1 MNRFKPPGLRA
12 SAAVVAL
19 IAALAAPLSA
29 QAHRAWIL
37 PSTTTLSGTDGWV
50 GFDAGISNGVFDAD
64 HAAMR
69 LDNLRAT
76 APDGSNVP
84 LEHSMQGQWRST
96 FDVHLTQPG
105 TYRVGSVS
113 QTANATWTLNGT
125 PGRWRGPATELT
137 ANIPAGATDVV
148 SAINSNR
155 LETFVTLGEPTTT
168 VFQPTGQGI
177 ELVPTTHPSE
187 LAVGEAATFQLL
199 KDGAPLA
206 GADVTVAR
214 GGLKYRDA
222 PEEIAVKTGAD
233 GKFSV
238 TWPEAGMYWI
248 NTVNR
253 PGGAPQR
260 EGGEGPRPE
269 GPRPEGAGGEGRGPG
284 GPAGGGR
291 GMAGPPTPSAAYTAV
306 VEVFP

>member
-1 MNRFKPPGLRA
+1 MNRFKTG
-12 SAAVVAL
+12 AAVVAL
-19 IAALAAPLSA
+19 IAAFAAPLSA

-37 PSTTTLSGTDGWV
+37 PSTTSLSGTDGWV

-84 LEHSMQGQWRST
+84 LEHTMQGQWRST

-125 PGRWRGPATELT
+125 PGRWRGPAADLA
-137 ANIPAGATDVV
+137 ANIPQGATDVV

-168 VFQPTGQGI
+168 VFTPTGQGI

-206 GADVTVAR
+206 DADVTIAR

-222 PEEIAVKTGAD
+222 PEEITAKTGAD

-253 PGGAPQR
+253 PGAPRR
-260 EGGEGPRPE
+260 EEGEAPRPE
-269 GPRPEGAGGEGRGPG
+269 GLRPQGAPAAGGEGRGPG
-284 GPAGGGR
+284 GPGGGR
-291 GMAGPPTPSAAYTAV
+291 MAGPPTPSAAYTAV

>member
-1 MNRFKPPGLRA
+1 MNRLKT
-12 SAAVVAL
+12 SAAAFAL
-19 IAALAAPLSA
+19 IAALVAPLSA
-29 QAHRAWIL
+29 QAHRGWIL
-37 PSTTTLSGTDGWV
+37 PSATVLSGTDGWV

-69 LDNLRAT
+69 LDNLKAT

-84 LEHSMQGQWRST
+84 LEHPMQGQWRST

-113 QTANATWTLNGT
+113 RTATATWMLNGT
-125 PGRWRGPATELT
+125 PGRWRGPTTELT
-137 ANIPAGATDVV
+137 ANIPAGATEVV
-148 SAINSNR
+148 SAINASR
-155 LETFVTLGEPTTT
+155 LETFVTLGEPTRT
-168 VFQPTGQGI
+168 VFTPTGQGI

-206 GADVTVAR
+206 DADVTIAR

-222 PEEIAVKTGAD
+222 PEEIAAKTSAD
-233 GKFSV
+233 GKFTV

-248 NTVNR
+248 NTVVR
-253 PGGAPQR
+253 PGGAPMR

-269 GPRPEGAGGEGRGPG
+269 GARPEGQRPEGPRPEGQRPAGGEGRGP
-284 GPAGGGR
+284 
-291 GMAGPPTPSAAYTAV
+291 AGPPTPSAAYTAV
-306 VEVFP
+306 VEVLP

>member
-1 MNRFKPPGLRA
+1 MKKTFAFL
-12 SAAVVAL
+12 SLAAV
-19 IAALAAPLSA
+19 LAAPLSA
-29 QAHRAWIL
+29 QAHRAWL
-37 PSTTTLSGTDGWV
+37 APTSTVLSGNDAWV
-50 GFDAGISNGVFDAD
+50 GFDAGMSNGVFIPD

-113 QTANATWTLNGT
+113 QTANATWTLNGA

-269 GPRPEGAGGEGRGPG
+269 GPRPEGAPAG
-284 GPAGGGR
+284 GPGGGR

-306 VEVFP
+306 VEVLP